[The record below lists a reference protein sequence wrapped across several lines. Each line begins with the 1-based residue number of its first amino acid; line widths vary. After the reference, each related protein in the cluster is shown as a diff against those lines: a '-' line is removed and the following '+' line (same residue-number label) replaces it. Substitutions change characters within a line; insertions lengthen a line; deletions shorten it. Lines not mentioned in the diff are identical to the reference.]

1 MGGFA
6 RFGAILAK
14 RRRRE
19 EANSEKTSPIRKQ
32 KAKKTK
38 KRRRREK
45 SQRQRKGKSQRQRK
59 GEHEKTK
66 NEVRCATVNTHLSA
80 RKRKN
85 FCQNDRRTNSF
96 PRKTGVPD
104 DFFERKGQNFAPPP
118 KYIPIKLAKHAHFTR
133 IATHFL
139 NKRPK
144 SRGGKFDSRRGTA
157 LGFLLR
163 IDPVACFRAFLPRFK
178 SPWLGSG
185 ACFGRSNLRLHGI
198 G

>member
-1 MGGFA
+1 MKKVN
-6 RFGAILAK
+6 AK
-14 RRRRE
+14 EKEKEKVKDSERE
-19 EANSEKTSPIRKQ
+19 SVK
-32 KAKKTK
+32 K
-38 KRRRREK
+38 KR
-45 SQRQRKGKSQRQRK
+45 
-59 GEHEKTK
+59 
-66 NEVRCATVNTHLSA
+66 NEVRCAAVNTHLSA

-85 FCQNDRRTNSF
+85 FCQNGRRTNSL

-104 DFFERKGQNFAPPP
+104 DFFERKGQDFAPTP
-118 KYIPIKLAKHAHFTR
+118 KYIPIKLAKHAHFKR

-144 SRGGKFDSRRGTA
+144 SRGGKFGSRRGTA

-163 IDPVACFRAFLPRFK
+163 IDPVACFRTFLPRFK
-178 SPWLGSG
+178 SPWLGSA